1 MNRSSYVF
9 CAVSLLLSLLL
20 AAALFPF
27 TTLTDQQL
35 QASATVTD
43 ADQMGELD
51 LGDFGQ
57 VSVQE
62 IVDYYVENPPVQ
74 AEGEAPPARQVR
86 FQGC

>member
-1 MNRSSYVF
+1 MDRSSLIF

-27 TTLTDQQL
+27 TTLTEAQL
-35 QASATVTD
+35 QASGTVAE
-43 ADQMGELD
+43 ADQMGDVD
-51 LGDFGQ
+51 LGDFGR

-62 IVDYYVENPPVQ
+62 LVDYYVENPPLQ
-74 AEGEAPPARQVR
+74 ATAEAPARPAR